1 MEALILFSK
10 YAPNRTFVAVIF
22 GALSGLFYA
31 LLIPIVVQSL
41 TPEDAGYIVK
51 NEVVSYLGVDVSRSK
66 YAILFLAL
74 CGLILLFK
82 TISEI
87 LLSRISLD
95 IRFRLRKELYRHIQ
109 KAPIASLERIGE
121 PRLLQALSGDV
132 SAIVMGA
139 QLFPQIISS
148 GVVIFGMLGYLA
160 YLDFDAFLYVVGIMV
175 FGIVTYQIPVVF
187 GIASFRKARE
197 HQDRLQEA
205 FKGLVEGAKELK
217 LDAVKRAEYERSV
230 LYLEED
236 ATRSLE
242 KRGMTIFSAANN
254 YGGLMSFFAIGGL
267 AFVYLNYHPITNS
280 EITAAVM
287 VLLYVTGPMAVL
299 LNFTP
304 QIARTRIALRKI
316 KNLYGELPDEN
327 IPDAAAPLPE
337 WETYRLRAVRYRHRG
352 AADVNGRE
360 FEVGPIDLDIR
371 RGEILFITGG
381 NGSGKSTLMKLI
393 SQHYRA
399 DSGEFLV
406 DGVAIEGQGVD
417 AFRNHVSCI
426 YSDYYLFDRLL
437 TPDPDN
443 PEYLSQVS
451 HYLEAFALSDK
462 VKVENGR
469 FTTLKLSDGQR
480 RRLALVVAIAEN
492 KPMYVFDEWAADQDP
507 QFKGVFYREILPIL
521 KRRNN
526 AVVVISHD
534 DRYFDAA
541 DRVVHMETGQIVG

>member
-1 MEALILFSK
+1 MEALILFSR

-31 LLIPIVVQSL
+31 FLIPIVMQSL
-41 TPEDAGYIVK
+41 ESETGSFVVK
-51 NEVVSYLGVDVSRSK
+51 QEVVRYLGLEVSHSR
-66 YAILFLAL
+66 YAALFLML
-74 CGLILLFK
+74 CALILVFK

-95 IRFRLRKELYRHIQ
+95 IRFRLRKDLYRHIQ

-160 YLDFDAFLYVVGIMV
+160 FLDFEAFLYVIGIIV
-175 FGIVTYQIPVVF
+175 FGIVTYQIPVFF
-187 GIASFRKARE
+187 GIACFRKARE

-217 LDAVKRAEYERSV
+217 LDAVKRAEYERRV
-230 LYLEED
+230 LYREEH

-267 AFVYLNYHPITNS
+267 AFVYLNYHAISNAK
-280 EITAAVM
+280 ITAAVM

-316 KNLYGELPDEN
+316 KKLYGDLPDEN
-327 IPDAAAPLPE
+327 IPDAVAPIRE
-337 WETYRLRAVRYRHRG
+337 WATYALQGIRYRHQG
-352 AADVNGRE
+352 GADVNGRE
-360 FEVGPIDLDIR
+360 FEVGPIDLEIH

-381 NGSGKSTLMKLI
+381 NGSGKSTLMKLV
-393 SQHYRA
+393 SQHYRPDA
-399 DSGEFLV
+399 GDVCL
-406 DGVAIEGQGVD
+406 DGVRLDNDAVD
-417 AFRNHVSCI
+417 AFRNGIACI

-437 TPDPDN
+437 HPDRDDPA
-443 PEYLSQVS
+443 YLAQVR
-451 HYLEAFALSDK
+451 HYLDAFALADK
-462 VKVENGR
+462 VKVEDGR

-492 KPMYVFDEWAADQDP
+492 KAMYVFDEWAADQDP
-507 QFKGVFYREILPIL
+507 QFKNVFYREVLPIL
-521 KRRNN
+521 KARNN

-534 DRYFDAA
+534 DRFFDAA
-541 DRVVHMETGQIVG
+541 DRVVRMETGRIVS